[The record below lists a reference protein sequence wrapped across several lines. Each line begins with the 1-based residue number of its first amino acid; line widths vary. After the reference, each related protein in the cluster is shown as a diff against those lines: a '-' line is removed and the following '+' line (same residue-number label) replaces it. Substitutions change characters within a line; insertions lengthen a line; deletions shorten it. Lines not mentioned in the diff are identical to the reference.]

1 MTKLLTICIPTY
13 KRPITLRRCIISV
26 VGQIQRYGLEEQ
38 VMVYVTN
45 DASPDNTAQVLDEF
59 KSLNFCKHVNR
70 EKNLGM
76 SANIK
81 CMLEEALL
89 DSTFQLVITDDDFL
103 QSDILGEI
111 VEFLREHQNDSN
123 RVSAIWTPR
132 YSYTEDEKLLCVV
145 CNPFEDSSAVV
156 PETANAAKYMNNGFV
171 LSGLILRAESIDYE
185 FWEQYK
191 ENAYFPM
198 IFFGDLILR
207 SGAYY
212 WNRNL
217 VHHTVMNK
225 CHWERWGKND
235 VVIALRLFTDYVN
248 AYAIMAGRQNS
259 RSKAARFYLSAFTDV
274 CKRVKNFLASDKFM
288 GDRAMA
294 VDAINDLKI
303 HGELTF
309 NFPVR
314 FLMICAIPIIEFTVL
329 KSVLKMELGWLIRR
343 KEIYRDTRDLHW
355 KSLSAMPI
363 MFKIIFPK
371 F

>member
-1 MTKLLTICIPTY
+1 MKKLLTICIPTY
-13 KRPITLRRCIISV
+13 KRPITLRRCIESV
-26 VGQIQRYGLEEQ
+26 ASQIEKYALSTC
-38 VMVYVTN
+38 VDIYVTN
-45 DASPDNTAQVLDEF
+45 DASPDDTVSVLNEF
-59 KSLNFCKHVNR
+59 VSLDYFKGITR
-70 EKNLGM
+70 DKNLGM
-76 SANIK
+76 NVNIK
-81 CMLEEALL
+81 NMLIEVAQKC
-89 DSTFQLVITDDDFL
+89 DYQLIITDDDFL
-103 QSDILGEI
+103 QPDILGEL
-111 VEFLREHQNDSN
+111 VAFLREHQNDSN

-132 YSYTEDEKLLCVV
+132 YSYTEDEKLLYVACK
-145 CNPFEDSSAVV
+145 PFEDSSAVV

-217 VHHTVMNK
+217 VHHTVMNE

-259 RSKAARFYLSAFTDV
+259 CSKAARFYLSAFADV
-274 CKRVKNFLASDKFM
+274 CKRVKNFLASEKFM

-294 VDAINDLKI
+294 LDAINDLKI
-303 HGELTF
+303 RGELTF
-309 NFPVR
+309 NYPVR
-314 FLMICAIPIIEFTVL
+314 FLMIYAILIIEFTVL
-329 KSVLKMELGWLIRR
+329 KSVLKMELGWLIRK
-343 KEIYRDTRDLHW
+343 KEIYRNARDLHL

-363 MFKIIFPK
+363 MFKIIFS
-371 F
+371 